1 MQITELLPE
10 LITKLAPTGP
20 FPTDVSA
27 QFAYWRQLVTKR
39 QPGDLPKHYL
49 QQEDQL
55 LDLIWQKRG
64 YVELND
70 LTEYRPGIYLTRG
83 DLTRLKVDAIVNSA
97 SDQMLGCFEPEHICL
112 DNEIHVLAGSRLRE
126 ECALVMQHTRL
137 TPGQAR
143 ITAGHHL
150 PSQHIIHALA
160 PKVMGEPTLQ
170 LQQQLAACYEAT
182 LTLALENNLQSIA
195 FCSLGTGHKNFPNPL
210 ATQIALDVTERFH
223 AKHPEVKIIFCPYKD
238 IDYNLYHYLLNN

>member
-1 MQITELLPE
+1 M
-10 LITKLAPTGP
+10 
-20 FPTDVSA
+20 
-27 QFAYWRQLVTKR
+27 
-39 QPGDLPKHYL
+39 
-49 QQEDQL
+49 

-70 LTEYRPGIYLTRG
+70 LTECRPGIYLTRG

-150 PSQHIIHALA
+150 PAQHIIHALA

-182 LTLALENNLQSIA
+182 LTLALENNLQSVA
-195 FCSLGTGHKNFPNPL
+195 FCSLGTGHKNFPSPL
-210 ATQIALDVTERFH
+210 ATQIALDVTESFH